1 VPNILRQFVSA
12 RDAGRLVRLH
22 RHGVDYPETHSEGFV
37 VAASPL
43 FVVLHV
49 AAPTLFLDGY
59 EVFCT
64 ADVTEV
70 RVGFRSRQFVEEALR
85 LRGQRPSAP
94 ARLDLSSLPALLT
107 SAGRLFPLLV
117 VHRERI
123 HRDSCWIGQVVSM
136 TEKTFVLREI
146 DPSAK
151 WDSPTRYRFRDVT
164 RVGFGGA
171 YEEALALVAGLLPR
185 RRAGR
190 TDPGERK
197 MSRSRRRST
206 CDESLS

>member
-1 VPNILRQFVSA
+1 MPDIPRQLVRA
-12 RDAGRLVRLH
+12 QDAGRLVRLY
-22 RHGVDYPETHSEGFV
+22 RQGVDFHEAHAEGFV

-49 AAPTLFLDGY
+49 VAPTLYLDGY

-70 RVGFRSRQFVEEALR
+70 RVGFRSRRFVEEVLR

-94 ARLDLSSLPALLT
+94 ARLDLSSLPALLA

-123 HRDSCWIGQVVSM
+123 HRDSCWIGQVASM

-151 WDSPTRYRFRDVT
+151 WNGQTRYRFRDVT
-164 RVGFGGA
+164 RIGFGGA
-171 YEEALALVAGLLPR
+171 YEEALAWLLASCPGRGLVWPTR
-185 RRAGR
+185 
-190 TDPGERK
+190 GEVK
-197 MSRSRRRST
+197 Y
-206 CDESLS
+206 

>member
-1 VPNILRQFVSA
+1 MSDILKQLA
-12 RDAGRLVRLH
+12 RAQRFGWLVRL
-22 RHGVDYPETHSEGFV
+22 RRDGLDYHKAHSEGFV
-37 VAASPL
+37 VAASPS

-49 AAPTLFLDGY
+49 AAPTLYLDGY

-64 ADVTEV
+64 ADLTEV
-70 RVGFRSRQFVEEALR
+70 RVGFRSRRFLEEALR

-94 ARLDLSSLPALLT
+94 ARLDLSSTPTLLT

-123 HRDSCWIGQVVSM
+123 HRDSCWIGQVASM

-151 WDSPTRYRFRDVT
+151 WDGQTRYRFRDIT
-164 RVGFGGA
+164 RIGFGGA

-185 RRAGR
+185 RRTGL
-190 TDPGERK
+190 TDPRGRK
-197 MSRSRRRST
+197 MSRRRGRST
-206 CDESLS
+206 CEEAL